1 MDKTLISGTKD
12 IEDKVPEDDSGG
24 KVQSDDVEMEE
35 TKKDSPSLTAK
46 TDKAEEELTEGQ
58 QPDSVPEDGD
68 SLCSVCG
75 FLAKCP
81 RSLKI
86 HFARKHGKN
95 SKNTNRA
102 AKLAEK
108 NEASPPE
115 AQQEVDMETES
126 AAEDKQNQ
134 ESELVKQKSAAND
147 LNMNTQSIAEK
158 ETVLDKQQA
167 EHEEVSP
174 TQERRLSKRTPK
186 PKLIYSCNYCGQ
198 EFRDKAPLEVHVQ
211 RYHTKDTPF
220 TFETDENTDKEEKA
234 VDPGVTVKATPTRVA
249 AKRPINRFQ
258 VKCSSCDFRVSSPAL
273 LESHAR
279 VKHLDQKWHRCKLCN
294 FFSATSEWM
303 DVHLSSDSHTQQ
315 QKEDN
320 NTELSPFEAYVECV
334 SRDGAG
340 VIDDVAQVADGE
352 VAATVTEEDPE
363 TEEASEAAKAV
374 PDEEED
380 SEHSP
385 PKKKRGRPKHGSTT
399 TCGYCGLV
407 VSNAT
412 NLSVHVRRKHSKEY
426 GYSCTLCNYS
436 CVTKGDMDRH
446 CVTKKHIKRAKECTN
461 KNLVNHDTSE
471 SPQEPTDTEAQEL
484 NTAPE
489 MANQEQESDNTAP
502 KENSGEELSQS
513 DTHPKKSNY
522 DSVNACSHCDFVA
535 QSIPSLHLHIKR
547 KHTKEFEYVCLAC
560 NYYAV
565 TSREMSRHANTEKHK
580 QKSQKYL
587 EPTGNEGQRALAL
600 PLKLQEVIELVRSNS
615 NPECDESESD
625 DDSQAMESQSTTSPT
640 VTTAPDDAI
649 AGEACSEDKKQGAS
663 SVLSS
668 CVEPANQ
675 TVEHEALSGP
685 QETPTEPQPAVDQ
698 SAQQESQEEG
708 GTPAAD
714 EQLTSDLIRDAK
726 QESSHSDTQISK
738 ALTFDACIV
747 SLKALAEQEQA
758 LQEGLALEGQ
768 AAVVCLTGGTPVPN
782 SILVTDSA
790 YIKKLKRKEAKV
802 GGEAKGSSSRIRCE
816 DCGFMA
822 DGISGLNVHI
832 SMKHPTKDKHFH
844 CLVCGK
850 SFYTESNLHQH
861 LTSAAHLRN
870 EQNSVEEL
878 PEGGASFKCVKC
890 TDRFESEQDLFIH
903 IKEKHEELLRE
914 VNKYVLEDTEQINRE
929 REENQGSVCKY
940 CGKVCR
946 SSNSM
951 AFLAHIRT
959 HTGSKPFMC
968 KICNFATAQLGDAR
982 NHVKRHLG
990 MREYKCDICGWAFVM
1005 KKHLSTHM
1013 LGKHGVGQRKER
1025 KFECDLCERSFSEK
1039 WALNNHMKLHSGE
1052 KPYKCAWPSCHYA
1065 FLNLSAMK
1073 DHYRTHTGEK
1083 SYLCDLCGFAG
1094 GTRHALTK
1102 HRRQHTGERPFK
1114 CKLCNFA
1121 STTQSHLSRHKRI
1134 HTGEKPYRCPWCD
1147 YRSNCAENIRKH
1159 ILHTGKH
1166 EGVKMYNC
1174 PKCSHATNSPMEFRN
1189 HLKENHSDI
1198 ENPDLAYLH
1207 AGIVSKSFECRLKGQ
1222 GATFVE
1228 TELVG
1233 SPLSKKGSSDA
1244 SGHDGSIQ
1252 QVIIIQGY
1260 GEGNVAIDQALEE
1273 SAAATLQTLAMAGQ
1287 VAEVL
1292 HITEDGQVIASGREV
1307 ASAGA
1312 HLAGG
1317 STQYVVLESGE
1328 ARKGLRAVT
1337 RGGVTVT
1344 GQSQIV
1350 SESSTA
1356 LDALLSA
1363 VSEMGHQEEMQ
1374 GEAAVVHE
1382 VVTTEIAEAEQS
1394 GAQSEVKQEQEE
1406 MQVIQDRGQEDMQEV
1421 LQLAAS
1427 QMMKEGL
1434 TQVIVN
1440 DEGTHYI
1447 VTELDNCTL
1456 QVEEGVYEGSG
1467 AGEEEVQQTEQQEG
1481 EEMVVYLD
1489 GAPHNIVL
1497 EG

>member
-1 MDKTLISGTKD
+1 MDKTLISGK
-12 IEDKVPEDDSGG
+12 EPEYDSSG
-24 KVQSDDVEMEE
+24 KEQPDDVEMEE
-35 TKKDSPSLTAK
+35 AKKDSPNRTTK
-46 TDKAEEELTEGQ
+46 PDQAEEELTEGQ
-58 QPDSVPEDGD
+58 EPDSSPEEGVT
-68 SLCSVCG
+68 LCTVCG
-75 FLAKCP
+75 FSAKCP

-95 SKNTNRA
+95 SKNTNKA
-102 AKLAEK
+102 AKLTDKGDLGPAEI
-108 NEASPPE
+108 EYVVE
-115 AQQEVDMETES
+115 METES
-126 AAEDKQNQ
+126 GAAGKQNQ
-134 ESELVKQKSAAND
+134 QSDLDELKSAASDND
-147 LNMNTQSIAEK
+147 MNMNCSTEK
-158 ETVLDKQQA
+158 ETATSK
-167 EHEEVSP
+167 
-174 TQERRLSKRTPK
+174 RRLSKRTPK
-186 PKLIYSCNYCGQ
+186 PKVIYSCNYCGQ
-198 EFRDKAPLEVHVQ
+198 EFRDKSPLDVHIQ
-211 RYHTKDTPF
+211 RYHAKDTPYSF
-220 TFETDENTDKEEKA
+220 DGDENVVREEEA
-234 VDPGVTVKATPTRVA
+234 VDPRSVVKASPVKVA
-249 AKRPINRFQ
+249 AKRTINRFQ
-258 VKCSSCDFRVSSPAL
+258 LKCASCDFRVPIPAL

-279 VKHLDQKWHRCKLCN
+279 VKHLDEEWYRCKLCN
-294 FFSATSEWM
+294 FFAATSQWM
-303 DVHLSSDSHTQQ
+303 DFHLSSDTHLQQ
-315 QKEDN
+315 HKLEN
-320 NTELSPFEAYVECV
+320 SSESSSFEAYVERV
-334 SRDGAG
+334 NRDSAG
-340 VIDDVAQVADGE
+340 FKDDIAQLSAGE
-352 VAATVTEEDPE
+352 EEAAGIEGDPE
-363 TEEASEAAKAV
+363 AKEEANVSEAV

-380 SEHSP
+380 SELEP
-385 PKKKRGRPKHGSTT
+385 PKKKRGRPKHGSST

-446 CVTKKHIKRAKECTN
+446 CVTKKHVRRALECAN
-461 KNLVNHDTSE
+461 KKSVNNDTGE
-471 SPQEPTDTEAQEL
+471 SLQEPTTKEVQEPNVSESADTEQKSDDTSTKESSAAEPSQPDTSQTK
-484 NTAPE
+484 NN
-489 MANQEQESDNTAP
+489 MACD
-502 KENSGEELSQS
+502 
-513 DTHPKKSNY
+513 
-522 DSVNACSHCDFVA
+522 HCDFVA
-535 QSIPSLHLHIKR
+535 QSVPSLNLHIKR
-547 KHTKEFEYVCLAC
+547 RHTKDFEFVCLAC
-560 NYYAV
+560 SYYAV
-565 TSREMSRHANTEKHK
+565 TCREMTRHANTEKHK

-587 EPTGNEGQRALAL
+587 ESTGGDAQKALSV
-600 PLKLQEVIELVRSNS
+600 PLKLQEVIELVGTNSNS
-615 NPECDESESD
+615 ELDPLSPTEESESD
-625 DDSQAMESQSTTSPT
+625 DDSPAVESQETTEPSATAEPGEAVSSESGHADEKQAENMESS
-640 VTTAPDDAI
+640 
-649 AGEACSEDKKQGAS
+649 GAD
-663 SVLSS
+663 
-668 CVEPANQ
+668 EPAN
-675 TVEHEALSGP
+675 LSVKP
-685 QETPTEPQPAVDQ
+685 AAQSEDQETPAEPN
-698 SAQQESQEEG
+698 S
-708 GTPAAD
+708 AAD
-714 EQLTSDLIRDAK
+714 PATQPENQDVGAKQTEDKHLNSDPSISDAK
-726 QESSHSDTQISK
+726 QENTPTDTQIFK
-738 ALTFDACIV
+738 AVPFDSCIV
-747 SLKALAEQEQA
+747 SMKALAEQEQT
-758 LQEGLALEGQ
+758 LQDLEGQ
-768 AAVVCLTGGTPVPN
+768 AAVICLTGGTPVPTTVMF
-782 SILVTDSA
+782 SDASYV
-790 YIKKLKRKEAKV
+790 KKLSRREQKV
-802 GGEAKGSSSRIRCE
+802 REDTKGSSSRIRCE

-822 DGISGLNVHI
+822 DGVSGLNVHI

-878 PEGGASFKCVKC
+878 PEGGAHFKCVKC
-890 TDRFESEQDLFIH
+890 TDRFETEQDLFIH

-940 CGKVCR
+940 CGKVCK

-959 HTGSKPFMC
+959 HTGSKPFIC

-1005 KKHLSTHM
+1005 KKHLSTHL

-1025 KFECDLCERSFSEK
+1025 KFECNLCERSFSEK

-1114 CKLCNFA
+1114 CKLCDFA

-1174 PKCSHATNSPMEFRN
+1174 PKCPYATNSPMEFRN
-1189 HLKENHSDI
+1189 HLKENHHDI

-1222 GATFVE
+1222 GAAFVE
-1228 TELVG
+1228 AELVE
-1233 SPLSKKGSSDA
+1233 SPVSKKSLSEVP
-1244 SGHDGSIQ
+1244 GHDDSVQ

-1260 GEGNVAIDQALEE
+1260 SDGEVAIDQTLEE

-1328 ARKGLRAVT
+1328 AREGLRVVA
-1337 RGGVTVT
+1337 RGGVGVA
-1344 GQSQIV
+1344 GQSQSV
-1350 SESSTA
+1350 ASESSTA

-1363 VSEMGHQEEMQ
+1363 VSEMGQQEEMQ
-1374 GEAAVVHE
+1374 REAAVVHE
-1382 VVTTEIAEAEQS
+1382 VVTPEIVQAVQIGEAQPD
-1394 GAQSEVKQEQEE
+1394 VKQEQEQE
-1406 MQVIQDRGQEDMQEV
+1406 EVQVIQETSQEGMQEV

-1456 QVEEGVYEGSG
+1456 QVEGSVYGE
-1467 AGEEEVQQTEQQEG
+1467 AAAVEEEVQQTEQQEG

-1489 GAPHNIVL
+1489 GASHNIVL

>member
-1 MDKTLISGTKD
+1 MVKTLTSGKD
-12 IEDKVPEDDSGG
+12 SESDTSG
-24 KVQSDDVEMEE
+24 KVQPDDVEMEE
-35 TKKDSPSLTAK
+35 SKRHPSPSRTAEP
-46 TDKAEEELTEGQ
+46 DEADEELAAKS
-58 QPDSVPEDGD
+58 QPDSPESEDED
-68 SLCSVCG
+68 NLCSVCG
-75 FLAKCP
+75 FSAKCP

-86 HFARKHGKN
+86 HYARKHGKK
-95 SKNTNRA
+95 SKSRDKSAKPA
-102 AKLAEK
+102 AKSEDVCDVSPAE
-108 NEASPPE
+108 N
-115 AQQEVDMETES
+115 QQEAGMETES
-126 AAEDKQNQ
+126 GAEVDQYQKSDP
-134 ESELVKQKSAAND
+134 SELKSAAND
-147 LNMNTQSIAEK
+147 SGMKSKSITK
-158 ETVLDKQQA
+158 KRSVSDKQQA
-167 EHEEVSP
+167 DQELSP
-174 TQERRLSKRTPK
+174 TRGRRVSKRTPK
-186 PKLIYSCNYCGQ
+186 PKMIYSCNYCGH
-198 EFRDKAPLEVHVQ
+198 EFRDKPPLDVHIQ
-211 RYHTKDTPF
+211 RYHAKDTPF
-220 TFETDENTDKEEKA
+220 TFDADEKMDDEEEAEDSGSPEKA
-234 VDPGVTVKATPTRVA
+234 TVTRVA
-249 AKRPINRFQ
+249 HSSFQ
-258 VKCSSCDFRVSSPAL
+258 LKCAHCHFSVSTLAL

-279 VKHLDQKWHRCKLCN
+279 VRHLDQEWYRCKLCN
-294 FFSATSEWM
+294 FFSATPEWM
-303 DVHLSSDSHTQQ
+303 EIHLSSDSHMQQ
-315 QKEDN
+315 HAVKTSAESSSFDV
-320 NTELSPFEAYVECV
+320 YVECV
-334 SRDGAG
+334 SGESVGDGESIDDGA
-340 VIDDVAQVADGE
+340 QDGGE
-352 VAATVTEEDPE
+352 GAATLTEGDQE
-363 TEEASEAAKAV
+363 TEEAVEAAKAV
-374 PDEEED
+374 LVEVDD
-380 SEHSP
+380 SELEP
-385 PKKKRGRPKHGSTT
+385 PRKKRGRPKQGSST

-412 NLSVHVRRKHSKEY
+412 NLSVHVRRKHSKDY
-426 GYSCTLCNYS
+426 GYNCTLCNYS

-446 CVTKKHIKRAKECTN
+446 FITKKHVKRAQECAN
-461 KNLVNHDTSE
+461 KNPVNNHTSE
-471 SPQEPTDTEAQEL
+471 VPQESISTQAQEP
-484 NTAPE
+484 NSASHTTKKEP
-489 MANQEQESDNTAP
+489 QSDV
-502 KENSGEELSQS
+502 GEEPTQS
-513 DTHPKKSNY
+513 DTSQEKGKY
-522 DSVNACSHCDFVA
+522 DSVNACNHCNFVA
-535 QSIPSLHLHIKR
+535 QSVPSLHLHTKR
-547 KHTKEFEYVCLAC
+547 KHTKDFEYVCLAC
-560 NYYAV
+560 SYHAV

-580 QKSQKYL
+580 QKSQRYL
-587 EPTGNEGQRALAL
+587 EQIGGEGRRALAL
-600 PLKLQEVIELVRSNS
+600 PMEMKEANELSGANS
-615 NPECDESESD
+615 DPGCDTPCPTEESEPCS
-625 DDSQAMESQSTTSPT
+625 DDSQATESQNTATPTAGPVEAGVGVGGSADEKQAVIATSSTGVELDPT
-640 VTTAPDDAI
+640 
-649 AGEACSEDKKQGAS
+649 
-663 SVLSS
+663 
-668 CVEPANQ
+668 NQ
-675 TVEHEALSGP
+675 TVTLTAPS
-685 QETPTEPQPAVDQ
+685 EPQPD
-698 SAQQESQEEG
+698 SANESARQEGQEEEG
-708 GTPAAD
+708 DESDNEHLNAD
-714 EQLTSDLIRDAK
+714 VTIVDAK
-726 QESSHSDTQISK
+726 SSSSNSDVQRFKAVPFDSCIISMK
-738 ALTFDACIV
+738 ALT
-747 SLKALAEQEQA
+747 EQEQA
-758 LQEGLALEGQ
+758 LEEGLALEGE
-768 AAVVCLTGGTPVPN
+768 AAVMCLTGLPPT
-782 SILVTDSA
+782 STYA
-790 YIKKLKRKEAKV
+790 KKLKPKEVKARQEV
-802 GGEAKGSSSRIRCE
+802 KGSSSRIRCE

-822 DGISGLNVHI
+822 DGMSGLNVHI
-832 SMKHPTKDKHFH
+832 SMKHPTKEKHFH

-878 PEGGASFKCVKC
+878 PEGGESFKCAKC
-890 TDRFESEQDLFIH
+890 TERFVSEQDLFVH

-940 CGKVCR
+940 CGKVCK

-959 HTGSKPFMC
+959 HTGSKPFIC

-1005 KKHLSTHM
+1005 KKHLSTHL

-1025 KFECDLCERSFSEK
+1025 KFECKLCDRSFSEK

-1052 KPYKCAWPSCHYA
+1052 KPFKCAWPSCHYS

-1121 STTQSHLSRHKRI
+1121 STTQSHLSRHKRV

-1174 PKCSHATNSPMEFRN
+1174 PKCTHGTNSPMEFRN
-1189 HLKENHSDI
+1189 HLKENHPDI

-1207 AGIVSKSFECRLKGQ
+1207 AGIVCKSFECRLKGQ

-1228 TELVG
+1228 TMD
-1233 SPLSKKGSSDA
+1233 SPVHRKGTSEEFE
-1244 SGHDGSIQ
+1244 HDEQVQ

-1260 GEGNVAIDQALEE
+1260 GGGEVSIDQALEE

-1307 ASAGA
+1307 ASGGA
-1312 HLAGG
+1312 HLAGD
-1317 STQYVVLESGE
+1317 STQFVVLESGE
-1328 ARKGLRAVT
+1328 AREELGAVGRVATAGKGH
-1337 RGGVTVT
+1337 
-1344 GQSQIV
+1344 SV

-1363 VSEMGHQEEMQ
+1363 VSEMGHQEETQ
-1374 GEAAVVHE
+1374 GEATVIHE
-1382 VVTTEIAEAEQS
+1382 VLTPEMAEA
-1394 GAQSEVKQEQEE
+1394 AQSEVRAKQEQENVR
-1406 MQVIQDRGQEDMQEV
+1406 VIREADREGMQEV

-1427 QMMKEGL
+1427 QMMKEGV

-1456 QVEEGVYEGSG
+1456 QVEEGVYGE
-1467 AGEEEVQQTEQQEG
+1467 AGEGEVQQAEQQAA

-1489 GAPHNIVL
+1489 GAPHNLVL

>member
-1 MDKTLISGTKD
+1 MDKPLVLEEGNVESKLAEND
-12 IEDKVPEDDSGG
+12 SVKVSQADT
-24 KVQSDDVEMEE
+24 EMEE
-35 TKKDSPSLTAK
+35 ATGVSPGCAPEL
-46 TDKAEEELTEGQ
+46 DKAGEEGADRPLSDTGCENEEN
-58 QPDSVPEDGD
+58 V
-68 SLCSVCG
+68 CKVCG
-75 FLAKCP
+75 FTTMYP

-86 HFARKHGKN
+86 HYTRKHGKVID
-95 SKNTNRA
+95 KDPRA
-102 AKLAEK
+102 HEQKENILNVGELREESTIK
-108 NEASPPE
+108 
-115 AQQEVDMETES
+115 TEE
-126 AAEDKQNQ
+126 EDGEQNHSLEQ
-134 ESELVKQKSAAND
+134 DEPSTA
-147 LNMNTQSIAEK
+147 
-158 ETVLDKQQA
+158 
-167 EHEEVSP
+167 
-174 TQERRLSKRTPK
+174 QERRLSKRTPK
-186 PKLIYSCNYCGQ
+186 PKIIYSCNYCGH
-198 EFRDKAPLEVHVQ
+198 EFRDKSPLDIHIQ
-211 RYHTKDTPF
+211 RYHAKDVPL
-220 TFETDENTDKEEKA
+220 TFELDGNMGELDETVGSGSTEKTA
-234 VDPGVTVKATPTRVA
+234 SPKVAPKRVLS
-249 AKRPINRFQ
+249 RFQ
-258 VKCSSCDFRVSSPAL
+258 VKCPICDFRVGNVAAL
-273 LESHAR
+273 E
-279 VKHLDQKWHRCKLCN
+279 KHTRDKHPTQEWFRCKVCN
-294 FFSATSEWM
+294 VIAATSEWM
-303 DVHLSSDSHTQQ
+303 NVHLSSDGHLEKQKGEKSSKASSFEHCVEKVTRDCVEDDVSVGRLNQVVAGEGTANSTEEQQ
-315 QKEDN
+315 ETN
-320 NTELSPFEAYVECV
+320 ELSETA
-334 SRDGAG
+334 
-340 VIDDVAQVADGE
+340 
-352 VAATVTEEDPE
+352 E
-363 TEEASEAAKAV
+363 TEVSV
-374 PDEEED
+374 QTDEED
-380 SEHSP
+380 SELEP
-385 PKKKRGRPKHGSTT
+385 PRKKRGRPKQGGTT

-412 NLSVHVRRKHSKEY
+412 NLSVHIRRKHSKDY
-426 GYSCTLCNYS
+426 GYSCNLCNYH

-446 CVTKKHIKRAKECTN
+446 CFTKKHVKRAQESSN
-461 KNLVNHDTSE
+461 KTTAEANTSAPLLEITSTPGAVLQDADTTQE
-471 SPQEPTDTEAQEL
+471 QDREPLIEEKDEEPT
-484 NTAPE
+484 
-489 MANQEQESDNTAP
+489 ESDISQQ
-502 KENSGEELSQS
+502 KNSHDL
-513 DTHPKKSNY
+513 
-522 DSVNACSHCDFVA
+522 VNACSLCDFVT
-535 QSIPSLHLHIKR
+535 QSVPSLHLHVKR

-560 NYYAV
+560 SYFAI
-565 TSREMSRHANTEKHK
+565 TSREMARHASTEKHK
-580 QKSQKYL
+580 QNSQRYL
-587 EPTGNEGQRALAL
+587 EYQKAKEPRTDNLSLKEAKINYPAGQKSNPDSDVSGPVSESPCEDVHNSAALSVTTDIIRVVVGETVGRDLKQATTETSSTVNKTDFTNQTADMTVQTSAELQL
-600 PLKLQEVIELVRSNS
+600 PL
-615 NPECDESESD
+615 DESKYQENQNIGSTQAEKETD
-625 DDSQAMESQSTTSPT
+625 DT
-640 VTTAPDDAI
+640 V
-649 AGEACSEDKKQGAS
+649 
-663 SVLSS
+663 V
-668 CVEPANQ
+668 V
-675 TVEHEALSGP
+675 
-685 QETPTEPQPAVDQ
+685 
-698 SAQQESQEEG
+698 
-708 GTPAAD
+708 
-714 EQLTSDLIRDAK
+714 
-726 QESSHSDTQISK
+726 DTQMSKAPPFDASIVSFK
-738 ALTFDACIV
+738 ALTG
-747 SLKALAEQEQA
+747 QEVA
-758 LQEGLALEGQ
+758 TLEGLALEGE
-768 AAVVCLTGGTPVPN
+768 ASVICLTGG
-782 SILVTDSA
+782 SISSSMSPSSSYVR
-790 YIKKLKRKEAKV
+790 KLKPKEGKV
-802 GGEAKGSSSRIRCE
+802 RDEAKGSSSRIRCE

-822 DGISGLNVHI
+822 DGLSGLNVHI
-832 SMKHPTKDKHFH
+832 SMKHPSKERHFH

-861 LTSAAHLRN
+861 LSSAAHLRN

-890 TDRFESEQDLFIH
+890 TDRFETEQDLFVH

-940 CGKVCR
+940 CGKVCK

-1005 KKHLSTHM
+1005 KKHLNTHL

-1025 KFECDLCERSFSEK
+1025 KFECKLCDRSFSEK
-1039 WALNNHMKLHSGE
+1039 WALNNHMKLHNGQ
-1052 KPYKCAWPSCHYA
+1052 KPYKCIWPSCHYA

-1121 STTQSHLSRHKRI
+1121 STTQSHLSRHKRV

-1174 PKCSHATNSPMEFRN
+1174 PKCTFATNSPTDFRN
-1189 HLKENHSDI
+1189 HLKDNHSDI

-1228 TELVG
+1228 AEAVDSPEHRKG
-1233 SPLSKKGSSDA
+1233 SPEASSQEEA
-1244 SGHDGSIQ
+1244 IQ

-1260 GEGNVAIDQALEE
+1260 GDEDVTIDQALEE

-1307 ASAGA
+1307 ASTGA

-1317 STQYVVLESGE
+1317 ATQYVVVESGD
-1328 ARKGLRAVT
+1328 ARQELQADE
-1337 RGGVTVT
+1337 
-1344 GQSQIV
+1344 GQSHSV

-1363 VSEMGHQEEMQ
+1363 VSEMGHQERIQ
-1374 GEAAVVHE
+1374 GEPAVVQE
-1382 VVTTEIAEAEQS
+1382 VLPPSDSEEAHTTM
-1394 GAQSEVKQEQEE
+1394 EVKQEQEE
-1406 MQVIQDRGQEDMQEV
+1406 VHVIQESGHENMQEV
-1421 LQLAAS
+1421 IKLAAS

-1447 VTELDNCTL
+1447 VTELDDCTL
-1456 QVEEGVYEGSG
+1456 QVEGGVYG
-1467 AGEEEVQQTEQQEG
+1467 ATDAADGEEQQVEQQAG

-1489 GAPHNIVL
+1489 GSSHSMVL